1 MTRSLRFTL
10 LAALLIILVITT
22 GCIPTRIGVS
32 WPAVAVI
39 GPEQHIMVA
48 RNEFIVMIDPTTGG
62 EVPLFNEDGAP
73 RIDPQTN
80 QARTWEINNLQGAQF
95 FSIPTALDPET
106 LLIADYNNRRLL
118 RIDALNARINNP
130 TGSPISG
137 QVVANLI
144 NDGTRV
150 FLPYYNHDLVAYD
163 METGDRLWEFK
174 TDNGI
179 WSQPLLH
186 DGILYFGSM
195 DHFLYAVDASSGE
208 QVWAV
213 DLGGAIPSSPTIH
226 NGRLYIGNF
235 AERLFEIS
243 LRGEILNTYTVNNW
257 IWSTPTIRDDVL
269 YTADLDGF
277 VYAYTIGESGGL
289 SELWTVQAATRGIRP
304 APLVTENL
312 VIVAG
317 RDGFLYWLHRPTGE
331 TRIQKQVQQEV
342 LSDILLIE
350 PSETVNIAQPLVVVS
365 STNHSQLLV
374 AFTLDDGEQV
384 WTYSR

>member
-1 MTRSLRFTL
+1 MTRTFRFTL
-10 LAALLIILVITT
+10 LAVALMAVIIT

-39 GPEQHIMVA
+39 GPEQQIMVA
-48 RNEFIVMIDPTTGG
+48 RNEFIVMIDPSTGG

-80 QARTWEINNLQGAQF
+80 QARTWEINTLQGAQF
-95 FSIPTALDPET
+95 FSIPTVLDDET

-118 RIDALNARINNP
+118 RIDAVNARVNNP
-130 TGSPISG
+130 TGSPING
-137 QVVANLI
+137 QVIANLI

-150 FLPYYNHDLVAYD
+150 FLPYYNHDIAAYD
-163 METGDRLWEFK
+163 METGERLWEFK

-186 DGILYFGSM
+186 EGILYFGSM
-195 DHFLYAVDASSGE
+195 DHFLYAVNAETGE
-208 QVWAV
+208 QVWAL
-213 DLGGAIPSSPTIH
+213 DLGGAIPSSPTLY

-243 LRGEILNTYTVNNW
+243 LTGEILNDYTVTNW
-257 IWSTPTIRDDVL
+257 IWSTPTIRDNQL
-269 YTADLDGF
+269 YTADLEGF
-277 VYAYTIGESGGL
+277 VYAFEIGAEGGL
-289 SELWTVQAATRGIRP
+289 TEIWRAQAATRGIRP
-304 APLVTENL
+304 APLLTEDW

-317 RDGFLYWLHRPTGE
+317 RDGFLYWLDRATGQ
-331 TRIQKQVQQEV
+331 TQIQKQVQQEV